1 MGHSGWDENA
11 RGGRGE
17 DARGRESPAADARGF
32 ELVSD
37 AAAAVGDVAEAE
49 LAAAGGDFADLA
61 LVAVRIVLAR
71 LAPWSLD
78 RRRRRRVSYWYAQY
92 GGDAQERE

>member
-17 DARGRESPAADARGF
+17 DARGGESPAAECSRF
-32 ELVSD
+32 ELVNE

-49 LAAAGGDFADLA
+49 LAAAGVFFADLA
-61 LVAVRIVLAR
+61 LVAVRVVLAR
-71 LAPWSLD
+71 LAGSLD
-78 RRRRRRVSYWYAQY
+78 RRRRRRVSYGSAQY